1 MKYILTAF
9 MLLGLTLGAVSCAKV
24 VDDVTAPSE
33 PEETDT
39 LAPRVEPKSFE
50 KKYNPEIEEEIESQ
64 EYPMETE
71 EMESKPLFK

>member
-1 MKYILTAF
+1 
-9 MLLGLTLGAVSCAKV
+9 
-24 VDDVTAPSE
+24 
-33 PEETDT
+33 
-39 LAPRVEPKSFE
+39 VEPKSFE